1 MALAGMMGAAKR
13 GANRL
18 SSNWLD
24 AADQSI
30 FFGSRAQRQ
39 GLHGGAQDMQQMMKA
54 AKTNRADMRSN
65 IKSERT
71 ALEAHRPKAGASEQ
85 DLVEFA
91 QREAASSA
99 AIKAERQNYREAMS
113 DIGGGALDAGLDMA
127 KSVGG
132 YYSGADRAGQGWG
145 RGRAVATRAG
155 MTVGAGMGIA
165 TGARYATG
173 GSFTEN
179 RNGDRDI
186 AGIPF
191 I

>member
-1 MALAGMMGAAKR
+1 MVLSAMGGAIKR
-13 GANRL
+13 GSNRVL
-18 SSNWLD
+18 SNWHD

-54 AKTNRADMRSN
+54 GKMNYQDTRSA
-65 IKSERT
+65 IKAEKT
-71 ALEAHRPKAGASEQ
+71 ALEARRPGEGATKPEKTRFADEEAGA
-85 DLVEFA
+85 L
-91 QREAASSA
+91 
-99 AIKAERQNYREAMS
+99 ERIANLKKNSREAMS
-113 DIGGGALDAGLDMA
+113 DIGGGALDAGIDMA

-132 YYSGADRAGQGWG
+132 YFTGADRAGQGWG

-165 TGARYATG
+165 TGARYASG
-173 GSFTEN
+173 GTFTEN